1 MVTGTVKDITKYY
14 EVGDNITLELRIGTK
29 LVTLVAKVL
38 DKLCVIVPGRNGNV
52 AYYYSDVLF
61 TKGSDGYLYRVNII
75 RGTKTSYVI
84 EIKESQK

>member
-14 EVGDNITLELRIGTK
+14 ELGDSITLELRIGTK

-38 DKLCVIVPGRNGNV
+38 DKINVIVPARNGDV
-52 AYYYSDVLF
+52 AYYYSDILL

-84 EIKESQK
+84 EIKES

>member
-1 MVTGTVKDITKYY
+1 MVTGKVKDITKYY
-14 EVGDNITLELRIGTK
+14 EVGDNITVELRIGTK

-38 DKLCVIVPGRNGNV
+38 DKLRTLVPGHNGDV
-52 AYYYSDVLF
+52 AYYYSDVLL

-75 RGTKTSYVI
+75 RGTKTSYVN